1 MSDLRDFTGK
11 NRRFT
16 GTGSIKIPVGTSGER
31 PSGTVGE
38 LRYNT
43 DLGFLEQYNATGW
56 AGIDAPPTV
65 TNQTGTI
72 YEAQDTTITVLG
84 SNFKSGSTVQ
94 VTGAGVSGIDR
105 SLATTFVNSGELTC
119 ATNAASVNF
128 VPAAS
133 YGIKVTNP
141 SGLSAVLEP
150 AGTINTFPVWQ
161 TAAGSLA
168 DIYDSGRGGYG
179 TITLSA
185 TDADGGA
192 VTYSLVSGSV
202 PSGLTF
208 NSNGTI
214 TGTANAV
221 GSDTT
226 SNFTV
231 RATDNEG
238 DTLDRAFSIT
248 VRSPKTATFTSTGG
262 FTWSVPTGVTS
273 VRVLVVAGGGGGGT
287 RNGGANSG
295 GTDGG
300 AGAGAGGMIDVPSF
314 PVSPGGSVSGSIGR
328 GGFGGANGYSG
339 GETPGEKGTNT
350 TFGTLT
356 AIGGGYGGCGPGG
369 PIANGGPG
377 GSGGGRGGGGSPSGP
392 TGSAEQPGQPGDSG
406 TYGYGNAGGP
416 NPNQSPYSGSGGG
429 GAGGVGGTG
438 GNGRRAPGGSGRN
451 SDISGST
458 VTYAGGGGGG
468 SGSSTNIEGGG
479 GSGGGGAGGAPG
491 NNGGDGPANRG
502 GGGGG
507 GAGANPTG
515 GGAGGRGGPGI
526 VIVRY

>member
-16 GTGSIKIPVGTSGER
+16 GTGSIKVPGGTTAQR
-31 PSGTVGE
+31 PTGTVGE
-38 LRYNT
+38 LRYNST
-43 DLGFLEQYNATGW
+43 LGFLEQYNATGW

-65 TNQTGTI
+65 SNQTGTI
-72 YEAQDTTITVLG
+72 YEATDTTITITG
-84 SNFKSGSTVQ
+84 SNFKTGSQVQ
-94 VTGAGVSGIDR
+94 VTGAGVSNIDR
-105 SLATTFVNSGELTC
+105 TLSTTFVNSGELTC
-119 ATNAASVNF
+119 ATNAATVNF
-128 VPAAS
+128 VPAQQ

-168 DIYDSGRGGYG
+168 TIYDSGRSGYP

-185 TDADGGA
+185 TDADGGS
-192 VTYSLVSGSV
+192 VTYTLQSGSV
-202 PSGLTF
+202 PSGMTF

-248 VRSPKTATFTSTGG
+248 VKSPVTSTYTSTGG
-262 FTWSVPTGVTS
+262 FTFNVPTGVS
-273 VRVLVVAGGGGGGT
+273 NVRVLVVAGG
-287 RNGGANSG
+287 NGGAGTG

-314 PVSPGGSVSGSIGR
+314 PVSPGGTVSGSVGR

-339 GETPGEKGTNT
+339 GQTPGEKGTNS

-369 PIANGGPG
+369 PVANGGPG

-406 TYGYGNAGGP
+406 TYGYGNPGGP
-416 NPNQSPYSGSGGG
+416 NPNQSPYSGAGGG
-429 GAGGVGGTG
+429 GAGGSGGTG

-479 GSGGGGAGGAPG
+479 GPGGGGSGGAPD
-491 NNGGDGPANRG
+491 NNGGDGSNNRG

-507 GAGANPTG
+507 GSGANPSG